1 MLRIPPLP
9 RRVRLLVA
17 RLIRSQR
24 ALLFT
29 LIGAMVVLGVLVSVN
44 IRAQSEARLR
54 AASEGNMLVALTE
67 LRSTLLDAET
77 GQRGYILT
85 RDPVYLAPYREARS
99 RFEGELDQVELL
111 LAAVATT
118 RDEQRLR
125 SLGELARS
133 KLAELDHTV
142 SLARA
147 GDSDVALAIVR
158 SNTGKREMDAIR
170 QHMQA
175 LAASQAARRSEAYA
189 DAARIERQVVPL
201 IVLLWLT
208 VGLLAWA
215 GIVGERGRA
224 AAQARA
230 EQSDLLRAAR
240 DRATL
245 LAEELNH
252 RVKNLFSVV
261 LSIVQMTG
269 RKAGSGKEVS
279 ADISARIMAL
289 AQAHSAALEPGQGQ
303 AGLEALIH
311 RTLAPYAGAD
321 FENLEASGPRV
332 ELAPAMVTP
341 FALLIHELATNA
353 AKYGALSVEG
363 GTVAVSWRPRT
374 CADGQAELVLN
385 WTERGGPAPAAEP
398 GKGGFGTQLTKVAT
412 AQLQGRIEREWPP
425 EGAVVRLTV
434 PLPG

>member
-1 MLRIPPLP
+1 MLQAHPLAE
-9 RRVRLLVA
+9 RA
-17 RLIRSQR
+17 RTFAAALIRSQR
-24 ALLFT
+24 VVLFA

-44 IRAQSEARLR
+44 IRAQSDARLR
-54 AASEGNMLVALTE
+54 AESEGNMLVALTE

-85 RDPVYLAPYREARS
+85 RDPVYLQPYGEARR
-99 RFEGELDQVELL
+99 RFESELDRAELL
-111 LAAVATT
+111 LAAVATP

-147 GDSDVALAIVR
+147 GDGEVAMAIVR
-158 SNTGKREMDAIR
+158 SNAGKRDMDAIR

-175 LAASQAARRSEAYA
+175 LAASQAARRAEAYA

-201 IVLLWLT
+201 ILLLWLT

-215 GIVGERGRA
+215 GIVGERSRA
-224 AAQARA
+224 TAQAQA

-261 LSIVQMTG
+261 LSIVQMSG
-269 RKAGSGKEVS
+269 RKEGSGKEIS

-289 AQAHSAALEPGQGQ
+289 SQAHSAALEPERGV
-303 AGLEALIH
+303 AGLEALLR
-311 RTLAPYAGAD
+311 RTLAPYAGAED
-321 FENLEASGPRV
+321 ASLEVSGPRI
-332 ELAPAMVTP
+332 ELVPAMVTP

-363 GTVAVSWRPRT
+363 GTVAVSWRPRKR
-374 CADGQAELVLN
+374 ADGQSELVLN
-385 WTERGGPAPAAEP
+385 WTERGGPAPAVEP
-398 GKGGFGTQLTKVAT
+398 GKGGFGTQLAQVA
-412 AQLQGRIEREWPP
+412 AMQLQGRIEREWPP